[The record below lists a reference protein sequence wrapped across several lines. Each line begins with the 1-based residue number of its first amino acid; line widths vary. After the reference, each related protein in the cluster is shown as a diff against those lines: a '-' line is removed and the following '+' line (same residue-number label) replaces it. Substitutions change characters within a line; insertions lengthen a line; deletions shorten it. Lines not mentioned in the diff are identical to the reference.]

1 MNYEIFPISIK
12 IFDLFD
18 SSPKLIHRHTICV
31 GIEVSTKNRLEKT
44 FIHLDSFLTIFVG
57 YNPRKEYEF

>member
-18 SSPKLIHRHTICV
+18 SSPKLLHRHTICA

-57 YNPRKEYEF
+57 